1 MNPLVLPDVH
11 LKSSF
16 MRTNENCS
24 LSTIKDVSL
33 LALRR
38 LIFLILFL
46 SGFPVCRLLRSF
58 PLRRLIHL
66 RIGRSRGGGG
76 GHRGGLH
83 TGAPIG
89 AIIAR
94 WWSVIRRWI

>member
-1 MNPLVLPDVH
+1 MNPLVLSDVH

-16 MRTNENCS
+16 MRTNENYS
-24 LSTIKDVSL
+24 LPTIENVSL

-66 RIGRSRGGGG
+66 RIGRSRGRRRA
-76 GHRGGLH
+76 HRGGLP
-83 TGAPIG
+83 TVRAIG